1 MGYESDRAW
10 SDQFIPAMR
19 QIIGP
24 FLLEP
29 SSFEVDTKQASDL
42 VVLRA
47 RDQMVACRVRRQGY
61 AERYPYEFTVR
72 SHRDSGARTEMEKLV
87 DGWGDWM
94 FYGHEDGNGGFSR
107 WWLIDLHSWRA
118 ALIRDGAR
126 TKAGKVSR
134 IRYESKSNFD
144 GTHFVAFDLRSFP
157 ASPPILVGSSH
168 DLPVLEAA

>member
-61 AERYPYEFTVR
+61 AERYPYEFT
-72 SHRDSGARTEMEKLV
+72 GKPEKPHPS
-87 DGWGDWM
+87 GWG
-94 FYGHEDGNGGFSR
+94 GIGRH
-107 WWLIDLHSWRA
+107 A
-118 ALIRDGAR
+118 
-126 TKAGKVSR
+126 
-134 IRYESKSNFD
+134 
-144 GTHFVAFDLRSFP
+144 
-157 ASPPILVGSSH
+157 
-168 DLPVLEAA
+168 